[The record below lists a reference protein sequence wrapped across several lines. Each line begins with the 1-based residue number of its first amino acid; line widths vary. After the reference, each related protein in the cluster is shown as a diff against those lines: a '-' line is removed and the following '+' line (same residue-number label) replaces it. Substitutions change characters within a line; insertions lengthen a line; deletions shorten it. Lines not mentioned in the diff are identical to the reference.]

1 MVNVGIIGVGY
12 WGSNLVRAFNNIE
25 DAAIAAVAERKP
37 GRVHFVQ
44 KRYPHIRVTSD
55 HHELLRDPT
64 IDALIVATPVPT
76 HFKVARDVLRAGK
89 HVFVEK
95 PLAYT
100 VEEAETLRDLATSL
114 GLVLAVG
121 HVYQFSPAVS
131 WLTSNIQ
138 EGKLGTIFHIDS
150 TRINLGPP
158 NSEVDVVW
166 DLAPHDI
173 SIILHLMRA
182 AGLSTK
188 LRKLEVMGNRFVSKA
203 HVDLA
208 HIFLEFECGVTAH
221 VHVSWVASNKARLLQ
236 VSAEAGSI
244 VFDDIQPVEKIKVY
258 SEAVDNRTGN
268 DDSQSVN
275 LSYRPGDIFI
285 PTLSRDE
292 PLSLECNHFIDC
304 VRSGA
309 HPINGSDIG
318 VEVVSLLEQI
328 TRAMNADS
336 RVASEA

>member
-55 HHELLRDPT
+55 HHELLKDPT

-76 HFKVARDVLRAGK
+76 HFEVARDVLNAGK
-89 HVFVEK
+89 HVFIEK
-95 PLAYT
+95 PMAYT
-100 VEEAETLRDLATSL
+100 VEEAETLRELANRL

-138 EGKLGTIFHIDS
+138 DAKLGKMFHIDS

-158 NSEVDVVW
+158 KSEVDVIW
-166 DLAPHDI
+166 DLAPHDV
-173 SIILHLMRA
+173 SIVLHLMRA

-188 LRKLEVMGNRFVSKA
+188 VRKLQVMGNRFVSKE
-203 HVDLA
+203 HIDLA
-208 HIFLEFECGVTAH
+208 HIFLEFECGMTSH
-221 VHVSWVASNKARLLQ
+221 IHVSWVASNKARLLQ

-258 SEAVDNRTGN
+258 SEAVDNRIGS

-304 VRSGA
+304 VRNGSM
-309 HPINGSDIG
+309 PINGSDIG

-328 TRAMNADS
+328 TDAVGTNAF
-336 RVASEA
+336 SESER